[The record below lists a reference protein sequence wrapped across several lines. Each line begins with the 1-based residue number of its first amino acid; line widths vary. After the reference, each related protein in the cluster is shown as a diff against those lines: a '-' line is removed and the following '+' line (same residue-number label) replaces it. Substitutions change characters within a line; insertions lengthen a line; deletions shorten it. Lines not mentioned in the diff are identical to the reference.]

1 MITILGI
8 LLAIV
13 MLYWILNFTKIGKDL
28 KIRATGSI
36 HEAITQDASTPE
48 GAKAYYNAAIEKRE
62 GDYQKAN
69 DIYTQMLGKID
80 GYEKQ
85 IYDLKKKNM
94 QLDVNIDK
102 CVDKGDDDSAKVYLS
117 EQREVT
123 DKMDILKNAVKE
135 LKENTE
141 IQKNTLGDIKQEI
154 DDLKSEKDR
163 VVLTLETSQVTTS
176 MNPNLGSNREEYR
189 MLEKVRDGV
198 KKTKEKA
205 DGTRIAYESSSAV
218 KQKKLDKQMK
228 NDEIQKKL
236 DELKQKKKQ

>member
-1 MITILGI
+1 MITTLGI
-8 LLAIV
+8 LFLIAVLFLIF
-13 MLYWILNFTKIGKDL
+13 NFTKIGKDL

-36 HEAITQDASTPE
+36 HEAITQDASTPD

-62 GDYQKAN
+62 DDYQKAN

-94 QLDVNIDK
+94 QLDINIDK
-102 CVDKGDDDSAKVYLS
+102 CVDKGDDDSAKIYLA
-117 EQREVT
+117 EQQEVT
-123 DKMDILKNAVKE
+123 DKMDILKNAIKE
-135 LKENTE
+135 LKENSE
-141 IQKNTLGDIKQEI
+141 IQKNTLDDIKQEI
-154 DDLKSEKDR
+154 DDLKAEKDK
-163 VVLTLETSQVTTS
+163 VILTLETAQVTTS
-176 MNPNLGSNREEYR
+176 MNPNLGSSREEDR

-205 DGTRIAYESSSAV
+205 DGTRIAYESSSSV

-236 DELKQKKKQ
+236 DELKQKRK